1 MCVAG
6 GGTGAVAK
14 PMTEPGTCR
23 KVGKS
28 KKSRTFLAA
37 GCDPKHWI
45 GGYHITWIVEGNLS
59 AEEVPAEW
67 ENHRKDNVGTA
78 RI

>member
-1 MCVAG
+1 MS
-6 GGTGAVAK
+6 
-14 PMTEPGTCR
+14 ESR
-23 KVGKS
+23 KVE
-28 KKSRTFLAA
+28 KSRTFLAG

-45 GGYHITWIVEGNLS
+45 GGYHITWIVEGDNH

-78 RI
+78 RM